1 MSERTKTKTVGESRL
16 EINSLMRPQ
25 HANFAGNVHGGAEA
39 SFALY
44 RDFPDKVRTELG
56 ANHD

>member
-25 HANFAGNVHGGAEA
+25 HANFAGNVHGGVILGMMDEAAYPCASRYAEDA
-39 SFALY
+39 A
-44 RDFPDKVRTELG
+44 
-56 ANHD
+56 